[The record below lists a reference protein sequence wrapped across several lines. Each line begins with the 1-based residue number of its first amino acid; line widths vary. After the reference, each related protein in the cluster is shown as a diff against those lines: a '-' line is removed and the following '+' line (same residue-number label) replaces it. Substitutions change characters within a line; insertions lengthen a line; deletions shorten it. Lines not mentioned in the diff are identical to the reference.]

1 MATANITRDEA
12 AARSEVIRTEA
23 YRVTVDLTGREATD
37 PERTGVLGTGFFR
50 NLGGPGLAPSPDAV
64 LAAIDQGLRA

>member
-23 YRVTVDLTGREATD
+23 YRVLVDLTGRDVAD
-37 PERTGVLGTGFFR
+37 PERTFVSTTELW
-50 NLGGPGLAPSPDAV
+50 LESEGGSTYLDVIADDIREATLDG
-64 LAAIDQGLRA
+64 

>member
-1 MATANITRDEA
+1 MNANAPSGGATQQPGACA
-12 AARSEVIRTEA
+12 
-23 YRVTVDLTGREATD
+23 ATD